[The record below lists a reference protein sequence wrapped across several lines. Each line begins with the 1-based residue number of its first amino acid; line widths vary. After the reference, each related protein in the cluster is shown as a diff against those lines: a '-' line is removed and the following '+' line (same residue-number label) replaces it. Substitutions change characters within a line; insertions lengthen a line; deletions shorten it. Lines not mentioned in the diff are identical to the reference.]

1 MNVSAVLTAIVRR
14 ELLRAARNQS
24 EALYPLLF
32 FVLVVLLFPFALGAD
47 NALLARVAGGVVWVA
62 ALLAAALSL
71 EALFRADFADGTL
84 EVLVIGGAPLAL
96 LGLGKACAHWLLS
109 GVPVLLLAAPLGL
122 ALDLAPATLSTL
134 LVTLALGSAS
144 MSLIGAAVSALT
156 VGLRS
161 SGLLLAML
169 ILPLYIPVL
178 IFGASATANAA
189 LGLPVTG
196 ELYFLTGIALL
207 AVVLAP
213 WATAAALRIRLS

>member
-134 LVTLALGSAS
+134 LVTLALGNAS